1 MPNSILYADESTFS
15 SKWVLARLAKIEV
28 VRFWIGLIR
37 LFIDWPQHCEEPY
50 YWPGRQNGQ
59 KMTPNFRLRF
69 EPILCLVPTGARH
82 NKFGSTAN
90 LQETAVRPTVF
101 SNRDTFLF
109 YLKRYLSI
117 LLLPVVSTC
126 NTSVYAR
133 MRIPYTVRGS
143 TSVLNIKKER
153 F

>member
-1 MPNSILYADESTFS
+1 MLFTRISNLFGFQSQHIYPACKNWGCKVLDWFNSPIY
-15 SKWVLARLAKIEV
+15 RLATTLWRTV
-28 VRFWIGLIR
+28 L
-37 LFIDWPQHCEEPY
+37 LA
-50 YWPGRQNGQ
+50 QNAKMGQ
-59 KMTPNFRLRF
+59 KWHLIFRLRF
-69 EPILCLVPTGARH
+69 EPIWCLVPTGARH